1 MSVGDCQNL
10 DRCLLFPIEDSEWEA
25 SQDEFPAS
33 VLASR
38 PALRC

>member
-10 DRCLLFPIEDSEWEA
+10 YRRLLFPIEDSEWKP
-25 SQDEFPAS
+25 SQHEFPAA
-33 VLASR
+33 VLTRR